1 MTVFSDTGML
11 VTVGGMVMGFA
22 FSIFI
27 RESILEY
34 LGP

>member
-1 MTVFSDTGML
+1 MIMFSDTGML

-22 FSIFI
+22 FSVFI
-27 RESILEY
+27 HESMLEY